1 MPYQITVRT
10 LDENQ
15 ENPLSLLVK
24 EGDSLLAASER
35 CFNKAIAVGC
45 RRGGCGVC
53 RVKILSGQYRSR
65 IMSRSHITEDNI
77 NEGVVLACCVF
88 PESDMKI
95 VHETSKKLKN
105 YLLA

>member
-1 MPYQITVRT
+1 MSYQITVTT

-15 ENPLSLLVK
+15 ETPFSLIVK

-35 CFNKAIAVGC
+35 CLNKSIAVGC

-53 RVKILSGQYRSR
+53 RVKILSGQYRSKV
-65 IMSRSHITEDNI
+65 MSRSHITEDNI
-77 NEGVVLACCVF
+77 NEGVVLACCIF

-95 VHETSKKLKN
+95 VQETSKKLKN